1 MDKSQPRKW
10 GRKPLIFLLVK
21 RGVSFFFLMDILTV
35 FLYAAGTAQ
44 EFTDPTQVLLLRLSV
59 LFGLLLGCGA
69 LYGIILNVYF
79 FFTRNA
85 RQKKEARLPGGETP
99 EEPRRGPT
107 TGFIRPLRWYLIN
120 TLFYVILGP
129 LGLAVSFAMAF
140 ILSLTGGNV
149 P

>member
-1 MDKSQPRKW
+1 MDKSQPRKR

-21 RGVSFFFLMDILTV
+21 RGVSFFFLMDLLTV

-69 LYGIILNVYF
+69 VYGITLNLYYF
-79 FFTRNA
+79 FGWNT
-85 RQKKEARLPGGETP
+85 RQKKESREKTPGAP
-99 EEPRRGPT
+99 QREPATR
-107 TGFIRPLRWYLIN
+107 FIRPIRWYLIN
-120 TLFYVILGP
+120 MLFYVILGP
-129 LGLAVSFAMAF
+129 LGLAVSLAMAF